1 MTIESDSPRSQSV
14 KVLVYSDD
22 VATRREVMNAVG
34 HRPGKGLPSVTWHE
48 VATAE
53 GVKMA
58 VDEDDFALL
67 VLDGEAAK
75 EGGMSVCRRLKVETE
90 KCPPVLLLVAR
101 PQDQWLANWSQAESV
116 VSYPLEPRVIQKAI
130 AELLRERGF
139 GAA

>member
-1 MTIESDSPRSQSV
+1 MSTGSDSPRAEQV

-22 VATRREVMNAVG
+22 VATRHEVMNAVG

-58 VDEDDFALL
+58 VDDDDFALL
-67 VLDGEAAK
+67 ILDGEAAK

-90 KCPPVLLLVAR
+90 VCPPVLLLVAR
-101 PQDQWLANWSQAESV
+101 PQDQWLANWSEAEAI
-116 VSYPLEPRVIQKAI
+116 VSYPLEPRVLQKAI
-130 AELLRERGF
+130 AGLLRESGF
-139 GAA
+139 GA